1 MNATA
6 ARLAPG
12 QCYAQPGD
20 APRLDR
26 LVTIARLDRDA
37 HGLTQVTFRAPD
49 GRELIAYA
57 AQVEAAID
65 EGFLAPLA
73 VAEAA

>member
-1 MNATA
+1 MNATS

-37 HGLTQVTFRAPD
+37 HGLTRVTFRAPD
-49 GRELIAYA
+49 GRELTAYA
-57 AQVEAAID
+57 VQVEAAIA
-65 EGFLAPLA
+65 EGMLAPL
-73 VAEAA
+73 EAAAA